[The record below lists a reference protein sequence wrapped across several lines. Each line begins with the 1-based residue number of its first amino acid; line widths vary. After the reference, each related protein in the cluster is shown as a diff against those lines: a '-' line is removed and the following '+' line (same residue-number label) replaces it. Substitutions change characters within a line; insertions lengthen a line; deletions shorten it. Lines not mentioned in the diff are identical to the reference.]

1 MTEPRPVLFSSA
13 RSPHCF
19 KVSLVLHEKGV
30 DFERVEIDLP
40 AREQKTPAF
49 LALNPLGQVPV
60 YADEA
65 GVHVDS
71 LVIMRHLD
79 RQHPEPSLF
88 PADATALADALA
100 WIELSSTAMRDVSH
114 HLYWQLIEPPE
125 AGPDPARV
133 ATLKAEGLTLLA
145 RVEAALDA
153 GDGWLVG
160 GSLGAADL
168 SVFAWLYGYARFD
181 LPTSFDGFEHVA
193 DWRARIAARPS
204 FEASFGRR
212 GRPFATWLAE
222 RAATAPP
229 G

>member
-1 MTEPRPVLFSSA
+1 MTQPRPVLFSSA

-30 DFERVEIDLP
+30 DFDRVEIDLP
-40 AREQKTPAF
+40 SREQKTPAF

-60 YADEA
+60 YEDEV

-79 RQHPEPSLF
+79 LRHPEPSLF
-88 PADATALADALA
+88 PPDGDDLADALT

-125 AGPDPARV
+125 AGPDPVRV
-133 ATLKAEGLTLLA
+133 AALKAEGLTLLA
-145 RVEAALDA
+145 RVEAALAA

-160 GSLGAADL
+160 GRLGAADL
-168 SVFAWLYGYARFD
+168 SVFAWLHGYARFD
-181 LPTSFDGFEHVA
+181 LPASFDGFEHLA
-193 DWRARIAARPS
+193 DWRARLVARPS
-204 FEASFGRR
+204 FLASFARS

-222 RAATAPP
+222 RGATPP
-229 G
+229 PA